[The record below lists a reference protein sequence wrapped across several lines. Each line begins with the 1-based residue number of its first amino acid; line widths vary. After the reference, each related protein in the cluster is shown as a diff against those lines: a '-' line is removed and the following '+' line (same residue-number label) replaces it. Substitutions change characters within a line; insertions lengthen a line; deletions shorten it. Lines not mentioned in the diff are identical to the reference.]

1 MNFLIIVPLKQNKK
15 HRLASIKGF
24 KRNIYCNPRVFRP
37 ALDRNLTLGTL
48 KMVTQEC
55 LSQEL
60 SESSQIPSVPVT
72 LDTRRATKGCI
83 LNQRILNK
91 RSCLQSRKTAG
102 GLSSWQKILYSYVMA
117 SRETFCFPLFP
128 KISLFLSRFEGK
140 QNCFPRNQ

>member
-1 MNFLIIVPLKQNKK
+1 
-15 HRLASIKGF
+15 
-24 KRNIYCNPRVFRP
+24 
-37 ALDRNLTLGTL
+37 
-48 KMVTQEC
+48 MVTQEC

-60 SESSQIPSVPVT
+60 SESSHIPHVSVT
-72 LDTRRATKGCI
+72 LDTRRAPKGCI

-140 QNCFPRNQ
+140 QNCFPRNQKFSVLFYSWSLMLSNKPNKERRSQSFLWLVGELAEIA